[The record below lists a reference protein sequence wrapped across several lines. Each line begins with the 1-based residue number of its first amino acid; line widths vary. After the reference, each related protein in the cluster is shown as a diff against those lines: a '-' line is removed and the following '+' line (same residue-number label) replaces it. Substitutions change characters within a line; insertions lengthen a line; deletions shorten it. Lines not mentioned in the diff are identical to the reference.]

1 MATPHL
7 LIWARTVGLASLNP
21 IQRWQKQKQTGL
33 KPCKPF
39 LHGERAL
46 PIGHFWQSTKPFTKI
61 TKNRKRKKHH
71 ERQNQTND

>member
-1 MATPHL
+1 
-7 LIWARTVGLASLNP
+7 
-21 IQRWQKQKQTGL
+21 
-33 KPCKPF
+33 